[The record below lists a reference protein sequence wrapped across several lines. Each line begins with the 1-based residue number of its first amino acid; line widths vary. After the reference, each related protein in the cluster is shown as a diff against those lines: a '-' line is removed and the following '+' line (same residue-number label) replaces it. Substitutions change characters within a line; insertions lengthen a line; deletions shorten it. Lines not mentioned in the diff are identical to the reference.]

1 MEEKK
6 EAMEVED
13 PKSVE
18 LKKKQAGGS
27 GSNGA
32 KNKNN
37 SKDGKAPDE
46 LSEEDQAL
54 KEGLELA
61 VLRLQEPDATLHKQ
75 ALDHLVNEIRT
86 ATSSMTSVPKPL
98 KFLRPHYDALK
109 AVYQSMSASH
119 SMKRPMADVM
129 SVLAMTMAERGT
141 RECLKFKLQGTS
153 TNVSSWGHEFVR
165 YLSGEISEEY
175 NRRQISDSE
184 MEEDIDVDDLLAL
197 VDDIVPFQMTHNAEA
212 EAADLLMECQQLSK
226 LIDSPIVDERNHE
239 RVCLYLLRSADFLV
253 DPDDLYSIFTTCFS
267 IYKAQKAFTD
277 ALRVALKIDDNDLIT
292 ELFAHVDSLTASAVL
307 TPEKAHAIKMQMA
320 LILAHH
326 RSSYSVE
333 GDDELN
339 AIIGNSTLSGEI
351 LLMFCHTAILE
362 QSPP

>member
-18 LKKKQAGGS
+18 IKKKQAGKG
-27 GSNGA
+27 
-32 KNKNN
+32 KN
-37 SKDGKAPDE
+37 SKDNGKAADE

-98 KFLRPHYDALK
+98 KFLRPHYDSLK
-109 AVYQSMSASH
+109 AVYQNMSVSH
-119 SMKRPMADVM
+119 AMKRPMADVM

-153 TNVSSWGHEFVR
+153 TNISSWGHEFVR

-175 NRRQISDSE
+175 NRRQLADENE

-212 EAADLLMECQQLSK
+212 EAADLLMECQ
-226 LIDSPIVDERNHE
+226 V
-239 RVCLYLLRSADFLV
+239 RSMHISRL
-253 DPDDLYSIFTTCFS
+253 FS
-267 IYKAQKAFTD
+267 ISPDF
-277 ALRVALKIDDNDLIT
+277 
-292 ELFAHVDSLTASAVL
+292 S
-307 TPEKAHAIKMQMA
+307 PENFP
-320 LILAHH
+320 
-326 RSSYSVE
+326 S
-333 GDDELN
+333 N
-339 AIIGNSTLSGEI
+339 LS
-351 LLMFCHTAILE
+351 
-362 QSPP
+362 

>member
-13 PKSVE
+13 PKGVE
-18 LKKKQAGGS
+18 KQKADAAKK
-27 GSNGA
+27 NG
-32 KNKNN
+32 KNGKGQ
-37 SKDGKAPDE
+37 DGKPAPDE

-61 VLRLQEPDATLHKQ
+61 VVRLQEPDATLHKQ

-109 AVYQSMSASH
+109 AVYQNMSLSH
-119 SMKRPMADVM
+119 AMKRPMADVM

-153 TNVSSWGHEFVR
+153 TNISSWGHEFVR

-175 NRRQISDSE
+175 NRRQLADENE

-212 EAADLLMECQQLSK
+212 EAADLLMECQVRSK
-226 LIDSPIVDERNHE
+226 IFDFIFLIQPFFP
-239 RVCLYLLRSADFLV
+239 LR
-253 DPDDLYSIFTTCFS
+253 I
-267 IYKAQKAFTD
+267 
-277 ALRVALKIDDNDLIT
+277 RHDN
-292 ELFAHVDSLTASAVL
+292 
-307 TPEKAHAIKMQMA
+307 P
-320 LILAHH
+320 
-326 RSSYSVE
+326 
-333 GDDELN
+333 
-339 AIIGNSTLSGEI
+339 
-351 LLMFCHTAILE
+351 
-362 QSPP
+362 